1 MSSNDK
7 PEDKCWKR
15 NCCKEVYGG
24 YFLGEDEDDVTN
36 MCEYHKKKLH
46 ICDECCHTPEWC
58 ECESEEEDKP
68 PVKKMAKYVLA
79 TYIAEDRFRVP
90 SDVDLNAPNISWGVK
105 WGKLTIYKDDEE
117 IYEIDGDYQP
127 EGNYDWKRPSE
138 TEVLEATDDDAS
150 EDEDS

>member
-1 MSSNDK
+1 
-7 PEDKCWKR
+7 
-15 NCCKEVYGG
+15 
-24 YFLGEDEDDVTN
+24 
-36 MCEYHKKKLH
+36 
-46 ICDECCHTPEWC
+46 
-58 ECESEEEDKP
+58 
-68 PVKKMAKYVLA
+68 
-79 TYIAEDRFRVP
+79 VP